1 MGQTAYNVARERGM
15 DAVAGLLAHKGAET
29 SGIRF
34 PVLEGDYLGQK
45 PPESRPELF
54 ALGIISSIWGLHS
67 TAVFSPDGNEV
78 YWAPMMTFPGETYS
92 QGGLL
97 MMKRAGGRWSAPDW
111 AAFSGPDDKRRR
123 PVFLGRR
130 EKDLFHFLRPPGGA
144 VNRAEARDL
153 VCGQGRGR
161 LVRAPAARSSR
172 QRSQHALGIFTG
184 QEGNLYFGGQSADS
198 LGSGDIY
205 LARFAGGRYEK
216 PVNLGGPVNSAGGET
231 TPFISPDGSYLVFS
245 REYDLW
251 VSFRGAGETWSE
263 PVRLGPEVNSPG
275 IELCPVVTADGKY
288 LFFVSNRGGESHAWW
303 VRADVITRARASVK

>member
-1 MGQTAYNVARERGM
+1 MPWPGFWPIRVPRHPGSGSRSSREITSAR
-15 DAVAGLLAHKGAET
+15 T
-29 SGIRF
+29 
-34 PVLEGDYLGQK
+34 
-45 PPESRPELF
+45 PPESGPELF

-78 YWAPMMTFPGETYS
+78 FWAPMMTFPGETYS

-111 AAFSGPDDKRRR
+111 AAFSGPDINDDVR
-123 PVFLGRR
+123 FFGRW
-130 EKDLFHFLRPPGGA
+130 EKDLFHFLQSPAGRSTGRRRGH
-144 VNRAEARDL
+144 L

-161 LVRAPAARSSR
+161 LVRAPAARSFVNAHNMHWAFS
-172 QRSQHALGIFTG
+172 LDKKGD
-184 QEGNLYFGGQSADS
+184 LYFGGQSADS

-205 LARFAGGRYEK
+205 LARFAGGKYEK
-216 PVNLGGPVNSAGGET
+216 PVNLGGPVQLLRRRDSS
-231 TPFISPDGSYLVFS
+231 FISPDGSYLVFS

-275 IELCPVVTADGKY
+275 IELCPAVTADGKY